1 MNRLNIAV
9 SVGLAAFATTFAL
22 ANAMPVS
29 LHFLS
34 LSSDEMPLFVP
45 VFISFFLGFLGG
57 FVALSFSRR
66 KHKNEIAFLRKE
78 NTLLHQ
84 EVENLRNIPLQDDL

>member
-9 SVGLAAFATTFAL
+9 SVGLAAFATTFSL
-22 ANAMPVS
+22 ANSMPVS
-29 LHFLS
+29 LSFLS
-34 LSSDEMPLFVP
+34 LHSDTMPLFVP
-45 VFISFFLGFLGG
+45 VFISFFLGFSGG
-57 FVALSFSRR
+57 IFALSFSRR